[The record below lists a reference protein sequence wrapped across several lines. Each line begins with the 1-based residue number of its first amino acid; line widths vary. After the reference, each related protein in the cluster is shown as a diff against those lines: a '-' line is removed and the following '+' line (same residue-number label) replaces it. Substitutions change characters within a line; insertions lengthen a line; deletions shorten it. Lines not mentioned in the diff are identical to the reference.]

1 MIKPLKSVQKDSLVI
16 LGGFIGCWI
25 LLNIVQAIFTGIY
38 PDEAYYWT
46 YSLNLQWGYFDHP
59 PIVALGIKT
68 GELLGHSNLLTRLGT
83 ILFCAGSVFF
93 LYKAIPPELLETRR
107 FLIIFLSVIP
117 FHVYGF
123 IATPDGALFF
133 FTAMFFYAYRLY
145 LKQESFQNCF
155 FITVAIIGMLY
166 SKYHAV
172 LPLALVFF
180 SNTKLISKASAWA
193 VILMVMLA
201 LFPHIYWQYTH

>member
-1 MIKPLKSVQKDSLVI
+1 MINSLKSGEKNNLVI
-16 LGGFIGCWI
+16 LRGFIGCWI

-38 PDEAYYWT
+38 PDEAYYWM

-59 PIVALGIKT
+59 PMVALGIKI
-68 GELLGHSNLLTRLGT
+68 GESLGHSSLLTRMSA
-83 ILFCAGSVFF
+83 ILFSAGSVFF
-93 LYKAIPPELLETRR
+93 LYKAIRPELLEARR

-133 FTAMFFYAYRLY
+133 FTAMFFYGYRLY
-145 LKQESFQNCF
+145 LKKESFENCF
-155 FITVAIIGMLY
+155 FIAVAIIGMVY

-172 LPLALVFF
+172 LPLALV
-180 SNTKLISKASAWA
+180 L
-193 VILMVMLA
+193 
-201 LFPHIYWQYTH
+201 